1 MGTILL
7 GKLETGIINKNQT
20 YTLMPNKV
28 RYVIFMP
35 GV

>member
-7 GKLETGIINKNQT
+7 GKLETGVINKNQT

-28 RYVIFMP
+28 RHVIFMSS
-35 GV
+35 V